1 LREIFGEIA
10 LKVQSQKE
18 SHMSQITS
26 EVERRLANLGFALPT
41 PAAPVAN
48 YVPSVRSGA
57 LLFVSGQLP
66 FGADGALADAHIG
79 RVGAEVDESVAKHA
93 AALCAVNVLAQVRAQ
108 IGDLDRIE
116 HCVRLGGFIRCAEDY
131 TRLALV
137 MNGASDLV
145 GAALGDRGA
154 HARSTIG
161 VAQLPL
167 GACVEVEAIFEIVP

>member
-1 LREIFGEIA
+1 MAQIA
-10 LKVQSQKE
+10 
-18 SHMSQITS
+18 S
-26 EVERRLANLGFALPT
+26 EVERRLANLGFVLPT

-66 FGADGALADAHIG
+66 FGPDGSLSEGHIG
-79 RVGAEVDESVAKHA
+79 RVGAEVEEGVAKQA

-108 IGDLDRIE
+108 IGDLDRIAA
-116 HCVRLGGFIRCAEDY
+116 CVRLGGFIRGAEDY

-137 MNGASDLV
+137 MNGASDLI
-145 GAALGDRGA
+145 GAALGEKGA

-167 GACVEVEAIFEIVP
+167 GACVEVEAIFEILP

>member
-1 LREIFGEIA
+1 MEQIA
-10 LKVQSQKE
+10 
-18 SHMSQITS
+18 T
-26 EVERRLANLGFALPT
+26 EVERRLANLGFALPK

-48 YVPSVRSGA
+48 YVPCVQSGA

-66 FGADGALADAHIG
+66 FGADGALGDAHVG
-79 RVGAEVDESVAKHA
+79 RVGAEVEEAAAKQA
-93 AALCAVNVLAQVRAQ
+93 AALCAVNLFAQVRAH
-108 IGDLDRIE
+108 IGDLGRIG
-116 HCVRLGGFIRCAEDY
+116 HCVRLGGFIRCAEDF

-154 HARSTIG
+154 HARSTVG

-167 GACVEVEAIFEIVP
+167 GACVEVEAIFEILP